1 MYKCLNGLV
10 NFNHDFQKNGN
21 HGYNTRGSEKICV
34 PKSKT
39 NWGLQRFVVHA
50 VNDWNSVPEHIK
62 QAETLTRFKSL
73 LATNF

>member
-1 MYKCLNGLV
+1 MTFKRMAATTV
-10 NFNHDFQKNGN
+10 I
-21 HGYNTRGSEKICV
+21 TPEV

-39 NWGLQRFVVHA
+39 NWGLQRFIVHA